1 MTMRQDKRERLV
13 MKRMLRVIP
22 MIGVII
28 VAVLTILSFRP
39 DPSQLKDSRKSQTKS
54 NDSISQINRSLS
66 ASAIIGKR
74 SSITKARVAESTLVD
89 NLNRADKQAAQ
100 NPSVPHV
107 LINGHA
113 VHPSRILLSAVPN
126 TPMAASR
133 HFLESHG
140 LEIVDAM
147 DTMTMVELAGNAE
160 APNRSETLVETI
172 KVVRAS
178 GLFAYAEPD
187 YVVSLNLE
195 PTDAAYLDGRLWG
208 LKNSTTGIDID
219 AARAWGLTTGSS
231 NVIVAVIDT
240 GIRYTHRDL
249 ASRMWRNAGEIAG
262 NGIDDDNDGFIDNI
276 FGIDAHNKDGDP
288 MDDHS
293 HGTHCA
299 GTIGASANDGYE
311 HVGVAWNVRLM
322 ACKFLSAEGSGYT
335 SDAIRCIDWAVSK
348 GAKVLSN
355 SWGGGGYSQAM
366 FDAIARAKSNGVLF
380 VVAAGNDGSNNDS
393 VPSFPANYDLDNV
406 ISVAAVDMNGGLVWW
421 SNFGPNTVDLGAP
434 GVGIYSTTADTDD
447 SYAIYS
453 GTSMAC
459 PHVAGAAAL
468 LLSYQPGITLADMRA
483 RLISTTRPLAS
494 LSGKTVSGGMLHV
507 YYTLAG
513 QGDGTLELAISAD
526 PIPLRGGTT
535 AKFVV
540 AVTDL
545 FPVLGASV
553 TGSLTGIGSMNLKDD
568 GVLPDAVASDGKYT
582 GKYLIP
588 TDTALTSV
596 QFVVQVSAAG
606 KLPASKSATFAVV
619 HPQMNDHFANRKR
632 ITSNTYTF
640 SGAGNVNATAESGEP
655 PHYNRWYVVPARKSV
670 WFTWTATANGR
681 VELDTR
687 GSNFDTVL
695 SVYTGDALTRL
706 SRVAQDD
713 DSGGNL
719 TSRVRFNVT
728 RNKVYQIAIDG
739 YDGVE
744 GNIQGRLRFTR

>member
-1 MTMRQDKRERLV
+1 

-421 SNFGPNTVDLGAP
+421 
-434 GVGIYSTTADTDD
+434 
-447 SYAIYS
+447 
-453 GTSMAC
+453 
-459 PHVAGAAAL
+459 
-468 LLSYQPGITLADMRA
+468 
-483 RLISTTRPLAS
+483 
-494 LSGKTVSGGMLHV
+494 
-507 YYTLAG
+507 
-513 QGDGTLELAISAD
+513 
-526 PIPLRGGTT
+526 
-535 AKFVV
+535 
-540 AVTDL
+540 
-545 FPVLGASV
+545 
-553 TGSLTGIGSMNLKDD
+553 
-568 GVLPDAVASDGKYT
+568 
-582 GKYLIP
+582 
-588 TDTALTSV
+588 
-596 QFVVQVSAAG
+596 
-606 KLPASKSATFAVV
+606 
-619 HPQMNDHFANRKR
+619 
-632 ITSNTYTF
+632 
-640 SGAGNVNATAESGEP
+640 
-655 PHYNRWYVVPARKSV
+655 
-670 WFTWTATANGR
+670 
-681 VELDTR
+681 
-687 GSNFDTVL
+687 
-695 SVYTGDALTRL
+695 
-706 SRVAQDD
+706 
-713 DSGGNL
+713 
-719 TSRVRFNVT
+719 
-728 RNKVYQIAIDG
+728 
-739 YDGVE
+739 
-744 GNIQGRLRFTR
+744 